1 MRPISAVRLLGIALA
16 LAFLAPQGNAAMI
29 VSSGAAHGAAVAR
42 RAAPAPATRVPSV
55 KPRQSASSA
64 QPLVAKP
71 RHRRW
76 PRVSLFKT
84 IAIAAA
90 AAVITG
96 IIVKAKSHIG
106 CYNCVG

>member
-42 RAAPAPATRVPSV
+42 RAAPAPATRVPSAQ
-55 KPRQSASSA
+55 PRQPASSA
-64 QPLVAKP
+64 QPLAAKP

-96 IIVKAKSHIG
+96 IIVKAKTNIV
-106 CYNCVG
+106 CYNCVP